1 MKPAKAV
8 CLSLF
13 AGSTGIVPKLMTG
26 TPGFGWSNLKSMQE
40 GTTCFQSVV
49 TKHSTCSDNIKIWEQ
64 ETYNSSS
71 LIVLMH
77 ARLMVL
83 SAHVQRENLL

>member
-1 MKPAKAV
+1 
-8 CLSLF
+8 
-13 AGSTGIVPKLMTG
+13 
-26 TPGFGWSNLKSMQE
+26 MQE

-64 ETYNSSS
+64 ETYISSS

-83 SAHVQRENLL
+83 SAHACTERESALINAGSPSHICDFDQPDYRL